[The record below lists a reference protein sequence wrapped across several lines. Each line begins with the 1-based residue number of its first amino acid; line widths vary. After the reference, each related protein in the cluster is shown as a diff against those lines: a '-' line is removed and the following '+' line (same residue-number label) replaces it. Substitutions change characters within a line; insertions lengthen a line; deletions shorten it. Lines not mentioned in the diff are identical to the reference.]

1 MVIVVKSSHAV
12 QETQRGQL
20 DPCVRKIH
28 WRRKWQLTPVFLPGE
43 FHRQRGLVSYSPWD
57 TKELYT
63 TEHTHTHTIL
73 KFTLK
78 LHFYYKYLK
87 IQQQTL
93 GIFSNVRR
101 CYFFNFILY
110 VSLDI
115 WVLKPKVENML
126 ICLHK
131 KKIVNFKNK
140 TALMNIF

>member
-1 MVIVVKSSHAV
+1 MQFRRHRGASWIPVSERSTGGGNGNSLQYSCLENSIDREAWWVTVHEIPKNY
-12 QETQRGQL
+12 TQL
-20 DPCVRKIH
+20 STH
-28 WRRKWQLTPVFLPGE
+28 T
-43 FHRQRGLVSYSPWD
+43 
-57 TKELYT
+57 
-63 TEHTHTHTIL
+63 HTHTHTIL